1 METEE
6 LFGMKL
12 KAYHFAELVAW
23 VQNGESTL
31 KPKKGAAKEASAG
44 TSKKSS
50 ASKKPAGTAKK
61 VPASKSGTSKHK

>member
-23 VQNGESTL
+23 VQNGGL
-31 KPKKGAAKEASAG
+31 LVKPKKRVAKEASAG
-44 TSKKSS
+44 TSKK
-50 ASKKPAGTAKK
+50 
-61 VPASKSGTSKHK
+61 